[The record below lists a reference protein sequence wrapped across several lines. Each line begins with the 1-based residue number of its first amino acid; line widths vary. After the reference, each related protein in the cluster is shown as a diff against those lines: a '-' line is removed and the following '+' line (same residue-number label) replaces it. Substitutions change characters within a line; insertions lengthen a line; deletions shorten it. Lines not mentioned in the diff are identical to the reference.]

1 MVPQVC
7 TSILRHIGSSFVFD
21 RSQGEILNEDVF
33 KIVAKLMN
41 TMVLLP
47 SMQWLLNESLLKLLS
62 TFQEPEYFSEFD
74 QNFMQFL
81 AEIYNQFFINNEII
95 DPSSEHHSHKLTV
108 SYDFI
113 HYILSFIQSTADKIK
128 EMPGNKSKIMQI
140 PQVFYSILYW
150 PLSLSLA
157 KSEVNFSTTIHLHFY
172 HIFFCKTCNLIS
184 LMLFCIFFFFKFS
197 SMFTQKHC

>member
-62 TFQEPEYFSEFD
+62 TFQEPEYFSQFD

-128 EMPGNKSKIMQI
+128 EMPGNESKIMQI

-157 KSEVNFSTTIHLHFY
+157 KSEVNFSDNSFAFLSY
-172 HIFFCKTCNLIS
+172 FFFLQDMQFNFVNIV
-184 LMLFCIFFFFKFS
+184 LFCFFL
-197 SMFTQKHC
+197 QI